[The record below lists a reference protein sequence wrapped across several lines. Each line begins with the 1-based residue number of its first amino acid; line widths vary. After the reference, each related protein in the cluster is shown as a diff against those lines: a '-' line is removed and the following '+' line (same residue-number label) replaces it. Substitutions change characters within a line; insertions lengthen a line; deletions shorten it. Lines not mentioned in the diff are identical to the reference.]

1 MPRIEDI
8 EFARLVS
15 DGKVYRAPCLVYRTT
30 VDGRWWR
37 KDGGRFLPEDFA
49 AVIDAKPEYIIL
61 GQGIMNRVEVTD
73 ETITHLQSC
82 GAFVEVLDSKEAVGR
97 YNELFAAGKDV
108 VGAFHL
114 M

>member
-15 DGKVYRAPCLVYRTT
+15 DGKVYRAPCLVYRNS

-37 KDGGRFLPEDFA
+37 KDGGRFLPEDFT
-49 AVIDAKPEYIIL
+49 AVIDAKPECIVL
-61 GQGIMNRVEVTD
+61 GTGIMNKVEVTD
-73 ETITHLQSC
+73 ETIAHLQSC
-82 GAFVEVLDSKEAVGR
+82 GASVEVLDSKEAAAR
-97 YNELFAAGKDV
+97 YNQLFAAGKDV